1 VAIAAWGAEDLHG
14 GLGGASFPRTMDT
27 FLRPTLFLGRNNEE
41 RGEEGEKENVPL
53 FIFWL
58 DSPLPFLFLC
68 SKSDHPKAEDFTF
81 TPFSSFLS
89 LAKRDSI
96 FF

>member
-1 VAIAAWGAEDLHG
+1 M
-14 GLGGASFPRTMDT
+14 S
-27 FLRPTLFLGRNNEE
+27 
-41 RGEEGEKENVPL
+41 PL
-53 FIFWL
+53 FISWL

-96 FF
+96 FFKKNLENIRPQLALNDSLQQKT

>member
-1 VAIAAWGAEDLHG
+1 MKKE
-14 GLGGASFPRTMDT
+14 
-27 FLRPTLFLGRNNEE
+27 GRKE
-41 RGEEGEKENVPL
+41 RKKMSPL
-53 FIFWL
+53 FISWL

-81 TPFSSFLS
+81 TRFSSFLS

-96 FF
+96 FFKKIWKISGLS